1 MTAAKEYNA
10 LPTALQTAIA
20 RDWIACGKTGAMRG
34 TGVATHY
41 LYLQM
46 IAAEHDLAI
55 TDLMDTANN

>member
-1 MTAAKEYNA
+1 MTAAQEYNA
-10 LPTALQTAIA
+10 LPTALQTAVA

-46 IAAEHDLAI
+46 IAEEHSLSI
-55 TDLMDTANN
+55 TDLIGTADN